1 MLRNVSSVRSR
12 TVTDVPPAADARP
25 AMTRTGAP
33 DRSRMTTASG
43 STGDA
48 SGGVARRRAG
58 EEPTVRVEERDGF
71 AGCVEPCFD
80 GVAGETIRPSV
91 ALVGPPD
98 EERRESAGP
107 ARTERRS
114 IVIGSSDDR
123 GGGAWWWRSGR
134 RHRQRSDPGLVVGV

>member
-1 MLRNVSSVRSR
+1 MS
-12 TVTDVPPAADARP
+12 PP
-25 AMTRTGAP
+25 
-33 DRSRMTTASG
+33 SG

-48 SGGVARRRAG
+48 SGGVARRRDG

-98 EERRESAGP
+98 EEAG
-107 ARTERRS
+107 
-114 IVIGSSDDR
+114 V
-123 GGGAWWWRSGR
+123 GGACEDGEAY
-134 RHRQRSDPGLVVGV
+134 HRERKQR